1 MSLTYPTYFPNGVE
15 APIKASEL
23 EVTGVFVIGALP
35 TSALNKI
42 TTLEKADSYALADG
56 EKTLGVSVTMTAG
69 SKVLTLELESG
80 QSIYVKNAGAT
91 NAFSVKNIA
100 ADDTGA
106 FTLGVGETALV
117 CGGSA
122 TKNTFTYMI
131 LYATPAAG

>member
-1 MSLTYPTYFPNGVE
+1 MSLTNPTYFPNGVE

-23 EVTGVFVIGALP
+23 EVTGAVVLGSLP
-35 TSALNKI
+35 TSTLNKV
-42 TTLEKADSYALADG
+42 TTLSKSDSYALSTA
-56 EKTLGVSVTMTAG
+56 EKTLAVSVTMSAG
-69 SKVLTLELESG
+69 SKVLTLGLAEG
-80 QSIYVKNAGAT
+80 QTMLVKNGGET

-106 FTLGVGETALV
+106 FSLGVGETALV

-131 LYATPAAG
+131 LYATPAG